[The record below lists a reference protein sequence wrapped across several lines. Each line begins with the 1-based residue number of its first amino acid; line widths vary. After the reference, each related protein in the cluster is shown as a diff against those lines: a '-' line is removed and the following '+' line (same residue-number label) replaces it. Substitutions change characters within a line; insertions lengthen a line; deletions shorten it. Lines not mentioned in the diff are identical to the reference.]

1 MCHSVAMR
9 ILTDPIFR
17 RFFLGA
23 LFTAIFVW
31 VAVRFYEVPTE
42 VVWVFFVFSV
52 GFVAMAIGLGAVGSV
67 AYRIWRRYRRS
78 DGLVDRLG
86 RGEMP
91 KDEDFR
97 ATEPESVHSSEP
109 QDSRKG

>member
-1 MCHSVAMR
+1 MCHPVAMR
-9 ILTDPIFR
+9 ILTDPLFR
-17 RFFLGA
+17 RFFLGT

-52 GFVAMAIGLGAVGSV
+52 GFVAMAIGVGAVGSV
-67 AYRIWRRYRRS
+67 VYRIWRQYRRS

-91 KDEDFR
+91 KDEDFP
-97 ATEPESVHSSEP
+97 AADAESNRSSEP
-109 QDSRKG
+109 